1 MLLPKARADGIELPK
16 ARSVEVPMQWPP
28 RQSRGIFTRG
38 LKLDDLRQSRDGVP
52 SPRST
57 LRRRDAA
64 AQGLL
69 VSSPSVDSERGGGS
83 SSTVDASMV
92 DRAWSTLLAGPPPQK
107 SFGKLTNWDKV
118 QYGDSMRPTLPPIS
132 TLASEMGGTPRT
144 LRAAQRWDE
153 TQKQR
158 QGRAE
163 RLYQAMERSGSAACL
178 RTPTNFNRSL
188 QDIRTS
194 RIWVREEAPPPK
206 PIERKVVVVQAAPDH
221 EVVGEE
227 WSLPVSI
234 WAPRRAS
241 ADSRDFHDT
250 DALRQQCLDMDWKLA
265 LADHN
270 TKAYIEELERST
282 PESVE
287 AVYLVLRDVYPL
299 VIGIY
304 DYYCTLGPAGDDNVF
319 EIAQYGYK
327 KLLEDTCLVVPGSKF
342 SSSTAFDQL
351 FKLVNAQT
359 ENVRALN
366 RQKWLQILIR
376 IAGSRYVLSEP
387 PQKGGGKGEAKGDV
401 AGAGGFA
408 GTLTIPEAF
417 ERLLR
422 QDMAKVPAWSRHDAY
437 QFRETQCYIQD
448 VDAVL
453 REWEPSLRAIFKVY
467 SEGDGVIG
475 DETHSKNMMEHYE
488 WRLLLRDLQLNDES
502 FKLKEATMVFVVSR
516 MRVIDERAPSTRPKL
531 TQLHFEDFLEA
542 LVLISTLKV
551 LPTAEQV
558 FDAGSDDAFE
568 FLLGLKDAAQ
578 YDGFIKENMQPRDA
592 PLREPIFVLLE
603 CLCGII
609 VQTVEHEMLKERA
622 GQNYNQSRKQDSDGF
637 LSDKEVAQFRTQC
650 HKRYGSLS

>member
-1 MLLPKARADGIELPK
+1 
-16 ARSVEVPMQWPP
+16 
-28 RQSRGIFTRG
+28 
-38 LKLDDLRQSRDGVP
+38 
-52 SPRST
+52 
-57 LRRRDAA
+57 
-64 AQGLL
+64 
-69 VSSPSVDSERGGGS
+69 
-83 SSTVDASMV
+83 MV

-107 SFGKLTNWDKV
+107 SFGKLTNWDKL

-178 RTPTNFNRSL
+178 RTPTSFNRSL

-287 AVYLVLRDVYPL
+287 AVYQVLRDVYPL

-304 DYYCTLGPAGDDNVF
+304 DYYCTLGPAGDDNVV
-319 EIAQYGYK
+319 EISQYGYK

-351 FKLVNAQT
+351 LKLVNAQT
-359 ENVRALN
+359 ENVRAPN
-366 RQKWLQILIR
+366 CQKWLHM
-376 IAGSRYVLSEP
+376 YVYYTTHTHTQGMRTHAHACARVYACLR
-387 PQKGGGKGEAKGDV
+387 KGAR
-401 AGAGGFA
+401 A
-408 GTLTIPEAF
+408 
-417 ERLLR
+417 
-422 QDMAKVPAWSRHDAY
+422 Q
-437 QFRETQCYIQD
+437 
-448 VDAVL
+448 
-453 REWEPSLRAIFKVY
+453 PS
-467 SEGDGVIG
+467 
-475 DETHSKNMMEHYE
+475 
-488 WRLLLRDLQLNDES
+488 
-502 FKLKEATMVFVVSR
+502 
-516 MRVIDERAPSTRPKL
+516 
-531 TQLHFEDFLEA
+531 
-542 LVLISTLKV
+542 
-551 LPTAEQV
+551 
-558 FDAGSDDAFE
+558 
-568 FLLGLKDAAQ
+568 
-578 YDGFIKENMQPRDA
+578 
-592 PLREPIFVLLE
+592 
-603 CLCGII
+603 
-609 VQTVEHEMLKERA
+609 
-622 GQNYNQSRKQDSDGF
+622 
-637 LSDKEVAQFRTQC
+637 EVAPAPHPHC
-650 HKRYGSLS
+650 WLSLCPHRAHAQGRQRRGQGRRGRVRGHSDHP